1 MGVFWS
7 VPKSILNSLEF
18 NTDDG
23 FHITMILFCISV
35 LLLILQISR
44 VSGSTTSTCDLRET
58 SITFLNVAVEMIN
71 KAKLNFPVCPAIT
84 SEKESK
90 PVDCEDL
97 LRNGHNAS
105 GVYTI
110 WPMSRVTNGKPMD
123 VFCDMDTDEGGW
135 TVIQRRGNYNR
146 SIDYFFK
153 DWKSYKEGFGDIE
166 KEFWLGNDN
175 IFALTNQR
183 LYSIRFD
190 LKAMEGEKRY
200 ALYDTFWTDDENHK
214 YTLHIQDY
222 SGDAGDS
229 MIRVHD
235 NQKFSTKDQDNDNT
249 ANAHCADSLKG
260 GWWYESCYSANLN
273 GLNLR
278 GFHKNNPSG
287 VSWQAFRGTGE
298 SLNTTE
304 MKIRSSSF
312 SRKRILEKRVL

>member
-1 MGVFWS
+1 MKVN
-7 VPKSILNSLEF
+7 LNRLRRNYLF
-18 NTDDG
+18 LRG
-23 FHITMILFCISV
+23 FHITMILSCISIH
-35 LLLILQISR
+35 LLVLQISR
-44 VSGSTTSTCDLRET
+44 VSGNSTSPCDLSDT
-58 SITFLNVAVEMIN
+58 PITFLNVAVEMIN
-71 KAKLNFPVCPAIT
+71 KAKLNFPMCPAIT

-90 PVDCEDL
+90 PLDCEDL
-97 LRNGHNAS
+97 LRSGHNAS

-110 WPMSRVTNGKPMD
+110 WPKSRVTNGRPID
-123 VFCDMDTDEGGW
+123 VFCDMDTGEGGW

-175 IFALTNQR
+175 IFALTSQH

-190 LKAMEGEKRY
+190 LKAMNGEKRY
-200 ALYDTFWTDDENHK
+200 ALYDTFWIDDENHK

-229 MIRVHD
+229 MIWEHD
-235 NQKFSTKDQDNDNT
+235 NQKFSTKDQDNDNHGS
-249 ANAHCADSLKG
+249 HCANTLKS
-260 GWWYESCYSANLN
+260 GWWYKSCYTANLN

-278 GFHKNNPSG
+278 GSHKNNHSG
-287 VSWQAFRGTGE
+287 ISWHAFRGNEE

-304 MKIRSSSF
+304 MKIRSSNF
-312 SRKRILEKRVL
+312 SRKRILEKSVL